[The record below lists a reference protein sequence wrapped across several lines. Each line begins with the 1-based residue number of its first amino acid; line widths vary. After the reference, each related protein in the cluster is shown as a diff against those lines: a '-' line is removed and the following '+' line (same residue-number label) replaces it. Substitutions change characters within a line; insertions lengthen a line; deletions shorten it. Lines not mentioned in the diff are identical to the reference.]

1 MRRLIIYFGIAFL
14 FSSQAINAQEIF
26 KKYGFDKEPLTLSN
40 GRYNEFFSNDEIV
53 QIGTVLLN
61 TKTNQVV
68 SFIEEYST
76 KNSYSAELSSRWLS
90 IDPLAAKYPQ
100 VSPYV
105 FVLNNPIKF
114 IDPDGKDV
122 FIMNAP
128 QGAGG
133 LGHMGAIIQD
143 GNGNWYY
150 MTQGAADPNGNVSN
164 MTSGGVQGGMAL
176 IPLGTKDKAEALELA
191 KQDKNNSA
199 YTDQIEFKTSS
210 EMDAKIFSAAQE
222 QQERTNS
229 GELKYNLFTN
239 NCVDAVQD
247 PIEKGTGVKLPKDID
262 PRPNK
267 YFDKLKRNQEK
278 VQKKIDKEV
287 QRQETNKQK
296 ENEDNKI

>member
-1 MRRLIIYFGIAFL
+1 MRRLSLYLGIAIML
-14 FSSQAINAQEIF
+14 SSQVINAQDIF
-26 KKYGFDKEPLTLSN
+26 KQHGFDKKPLTLSN

-61 TKTNQVV
+61 TKNNQVAA
-68 SFIEEYST
+68 FIEEDTARVKYLS
-76 KNSYSAELSSRWLS
+76 ELSTRWLS
-90 IDPLAAKYPQ
+90 PDPLAAKYPQ

-105 FVLNNPIKF
+105 FVLNNPIKY

-122 FIMNAP
+122 FIMIAP

-176 IPLGTKDKAEALELA
+176 IPLGTKDRAEALELA

-199 YTDQIEFKTSS
+199 YTDQIELKTSS
-210 EMDAKIFSAAQE
+210 EMDAKIFTNAQE
-222 QQERTNS
+222 QQELTNS
-229 GELKYNLFTN
+229 GELKYNLLTN
-239 NCVDAVQD
+239 NCVDAIQD

-267 YFDKLKRNQEK
+267 YFEKLKSNQEK

-287 QRQETNKQK
+287 QRQEKNKQK
-296 ENEDNKI
+296 ENEDNKK